1 MICPW
6 WGMVD
11 QTQHV
16 AIMCIILMEV
26 RGCYHVHQ
34 FVCGA
39 FVRDADAKKKCDVL
53 HNIMHDFLHLRLIL
67 KEVDGAH
74 CLTNAKIR

>member
-1 MICPW
+1 ML
-6 WGMVD
+6 D

-39 FVRDADAKKKCDVL
+39 FVRDADAKKSVMCCTIL
-53 HNIMHDFLHLRLIL
+53 CMIFLHLRLIL